1 MSSIQGSLMTAG
13 NLVSQN
19 ASITNKIYQA
29 ALKATRSKLTQIEQ
43 AMLDSLNGTDMTMY
57 AF

>member
-1 MSSIQGSLMTAG
+1 MAAG
-13 NLVSQN
+13 TLVSQN
-19 ASITNKIYQA
+19 ANITNKIYQA

-43 AMLDSLNGTDMTMY
+43 AMLDSLHGTDMTMY